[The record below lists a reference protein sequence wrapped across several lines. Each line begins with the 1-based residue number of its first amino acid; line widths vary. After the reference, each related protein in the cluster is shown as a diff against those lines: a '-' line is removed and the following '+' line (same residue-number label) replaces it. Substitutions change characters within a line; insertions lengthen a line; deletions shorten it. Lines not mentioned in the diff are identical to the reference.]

1 MDCGEIKVPEE
12 FSDISPYNDED
23 FHKKMEFLVKEPGF
37 EHAVRY
43 VMPNVDYQQFCNTLL
58 QIQNKHD
65 FQMMIMLPFLGKLE
79 QDTTSGVT
87 SSGNENL
94 VKGVSNVFISNH
106 RDIVLDASFMN
117 ICLTRN
123 GAPASEIA
131 IGNNLLIYPWISTL
145 VKLNKSFIVKRDSSM
160 RHALEAAQHLSGYI
174 RFAITQKKQSIWIS
188 QRQGRAKDSDD
199 RTQESLIKML
209 ALAGD
214 CNIIDSIKELNL
226 MPVSISYEYDPNDY
240 LKAKEFLMRS
250 KDPNFKKSQH
260 DDLLSMETGLLQY
273 KGNLHF
279 HFCPCINE
287 SLDSIPKDCDRNEVA
302 RIIGHIID
310 KAIHSNYFIYKNNY
324 IAYDVVNECSRFSD
338 KYSEA
343 DKDAFNS
350 YLDNQIKKTDIQ
362 LDDNDCQFMKH
373 MMLIMYANPLTNQ
386 LAALDE

>member
-23 FHKKMEFLVKEPGF
+23 FHKEMEFLVKEPGF

-65 FQMMIMLPFLGKLE
+65 FQMLIMLPFLEKLE
-79 QDTTSGVT
+79 HETTSGVT
-87 SSGNENL
+87 SSGIENL

-106 RDIVLDASFMN
+106 RDIVLDASFLN

-123 GAPASEIA
+123 GAPTTEIA

-145 VKLNKSFIVKRDSSM
+145 VKLNKSFIVKRDSSK

-214 CNIIDSIKELNL
+214 RNLVDSIKELNL

-250 KDPNFKKSQH
+250 KDPDFKKSQH
-260 DDLLSMETGLLQY
+260 DDLVSMETGLLQY

-279 HFCPCINE
+279 HFCPCINK
-287 SLDSIPKDCDRNEVA
+287 SLDRIPAECDRNEVA
-302 RIIGHIID
+302 RIIGQIID
-310 KAIHSNYFIYKNNY
+310 KEIHSNYFIYKNNY
-324 IAYDVVNECSRFSD
+324 IAYDVVNECSKFAD
-338 KYSEA
+338 KYTAA
-343 DKDAFNS
+343 DKDTFNS
-350 YLDNQIKKTDIQ
+350 YLDNQIKKTDMQ

-386 LAALDE
+386 LAALNK

>member
-1 MDCGEIKVPEE
+1 
-12 FSDISPYNDED
+12 
-23 FHKKMEFLVKEPGF
+23 
-37 EHAVRY
+37 
-43 VMPNVDYQQFCNTLL
+43 
-58 QIQNKHD
+58 
-65 FQMMIMLPFLGKLE
+65 
-79 QDTTSGVT
+79 
-87 SSGNENL
+87 
-94 VKGVSNVFISNH
+94 
-106 RDIVLDASFMN
+106 
-117 ICLTRN
+117 
-123 GAPASEIA
+123 
-131 IGNNLLIYPWISTL
+131 
-145 VKLNKSFIVKRDSSM
+145 M

-174 RFAITQKKQSIWIS
+174 RFAITKKKQSIWIS

>member
-1 MDCGEIKVPEE
+1 
-12 FSDISPYNDED
+12 
-23 FHKKMEFLVKEPGF
+23 
-37 EHAVRY
+37 
-43 VMPNVDYQQFCNTLL
+43 
-58 QIQNKHD
+58 
-65 FQMMIMLPFLGKLE
+65 MMIMLPFLGKLE

-123 GAPASEIA
+123 GAPTTEIA

-250 KDPNFKKSQH
+250 KDKNYKKF
-260 DDLLSMETGLLQY
+260 LS
-273 KGNLHF
+273 F
-279 HFCPCINE
+279 FIN
-287 SLDSIPKDCDRNEVA
+287 I
-302 RIIGHIID
+302 
-310 KAIHSNYFIYKNNY
+310 F
-324 IAYDVVNECSRFSD
+324 
-338 KYSEA
+338 
-343 DKDAFNS
+343 
-350 YLDNQIKKTDIQ
+350 Q
-362 LDDNDCQFMKH
+362 
-373 MMLIMYANPLTNQ
+373 
-386 LAALDE
+386 